1 MSSPWFRA
9 VWIGWLASGLIL
21 GVALWAAGPAAAEA
35 ARSTGAVRLSAEPD
49 PSDTT
54 RVRVRLLESI
64 GPESVR
70 VTPVGGTV
78 HLRREQN
85 GSPLLRIEAGDTVT
99 LGVRGDEL
107 AVRLSTRGLYT
118 PDLLLDP
125 DPGVSWKL
133 AWTDGSRDRA
143 RTYEGPLFVQP
154 DPKKAGRIQLVNASP
169 LESYVASVVAAEY
182 GFDDLEGAKAMAVV
196 ARTYAL
202 KAADK
207 FDGRY
212 DHVDHT
218 ASQVYRGTSAITGVA
233 RRAARETRGEVVT
246 YNDTLIEAV
255 YFSSSGGHTADNE
268 DVWDADES
276 LPYLRGKRDPY
287 DGNSPH
293 HRWTTRIDRRP
304 LLRALEERLGGSVRG
319 FVIGE
324 RSEGRRVK
332 NVDILRPGGS
342 REPMQANAFRLLVNR
357 AVPGAE
363 MKSTWFDAR
372 REGDEYVLD
381 GRGFGHGVGLSQWGA
396 HEMSQRGKSYRD
408 ILSFYYDDIRVQRL
422 DGVKVAP
429 TLPPVAKEEADAPER
444 GGGRIGW

>member
-21 GVALWAAGPAAAEA
+21 GVAPWAAGPAAAEA
-35 ARSTGAVRLSAEPD
+35 ARSTGAERLSAEPD

-64 GPESVR
+64 GPETVR

-78 HLRREQN
+78 HLRRERN
-85 GSPLLRIEAGDTVT
+85 GSPLLRIGAGDTVT

-133 AWTDGSRDRA
+133 AWTDGSGDRA

-154 DPKKAGRIQLVNASP
+154 DPNEAGRLQLVNASP

-182 GFDDLEGAKAMAVV
+182 GFDDIEGAKAMAVV

-218 ASQVYRGTSAITGVA
+218 ASQVYPGTSAITGVA

-304 LLRALEERLGGSVRG
+304 LLRALENRLGGSVRG

-342 REPMQANAFRLLVNR
+342 RETMQANAFRLLVNR

-372 REGDEYVLD
+372 REGDEYVID

>member
-1 MSSPWFRA
+1 MSSSWFRA

-21 GVALWAAGPAAAEA
+21 GVAPWAAGPAPAEA
-35 ARSTGAVRLSAEPD
+35 ARSTEPERLSAEPD

-64 GPESVR
+64 GPETVR

-85 GSPLLRIEAGDTVT
+85 GAPLLRIEAGDTVT

-154 DPKKAGRIQLVNASP
+154 DPKKSGRIQLVNASP

-396 HEMSQRGKSYRD
+396 HEMSQRGKGYRD

>member
-1 MSSPWFRA
+1 
-9 VWIGWLASGLIL
+9 LASGLIL

-287 DGNSPH
+287 DRNSPH

-304 LLRALEERLGGSVRG
+304 LLRALEEQLGGSVRG

-342 REPMQANAFRLLVNR
+342 RETMQANAFRLLVNR

>member
-1 MSSPWFRA
+1 
-9 VWIGWLASGLIL
+9 
-21 GVALWAAGPAAAEA
+21 
-35 ARSTGAVRLSAEPD
+35 
-49 PSDTT
+49 
-54 RVRVRLLESI
+54 
-64 GPESVR
+64 
-70 VTPVGGTV
+70 VGGTV

-85 GSPLLRIEAGDTVT
+85 GAPLLRIGAGDTVT

-107 AVRLSTRGLYT
+107 AVRLSNRGLYT

-287 DGNSPH
+287 DRNSPH

-304 LLRALEERLGGSVRG
+304 LLRALEEQLGGSVRG

-342 REPMQANAFRLLVNR
+342 RETMQANAFRLLVNR

>member
-1 MSSPWFRA
+1 MPLPRFRSA
-9 VWIGWLASGLIL
+9 VAALLLL
-21 GVALWAAGPAAAEA
+21 GPVPALGFSAPALSGPAVAE
-35 ARSTGAVRLSAEPD
+35 RVGEESD

-54 RVRVRLLESI
+54 RVRVRLLESTS
-64 GPESVR
+64 PESVR
-70 VTPVGGTV
+70 ISPVGGTV
-78 HLRREQN
+78 HLRGESN
-85 GSPLLRIEAGDTVT
+85 GPSLQT
-99 LGVRGDEL
+99 LGPGDAATLSVRGDEL
-107 AVRLSTRGLYT
+107 TVKLATTGLYT
-118 PDLLLDP
+118 TRLLVDP
-125 DPGVSWKL
+125 EPGVSWKL
-133 AWTDGSRDRA
+133 SWDAAGGEQA
-143 RTYEGPLFVQP
+143 RTYEGALFAQP
-154 DPKKAGRIQLVNASP
+154 DPERSGRLQLVNASP

-218 ASQVYRGTSAITGVA
+218 ASQVYRGTSAITGTA

-276 LPYLRGKRDPY
+276 LPYLRGQRDPY
-287 DGNSPH
+287 DRNSPH
-293 HRWTTRIDRRP
+293 HRWTTRIDRQA
-304 LLRALEERLGGSVRG
+304 LLRALEGRFEGSVRG

-332 NVDILRPGGS
+332 SVDILRPGGS
-342 REPMQANAFRLLVNR
+342 RQSMQANAFRLLVNR
-357 AVPGAE
+357 TVPGTE

-396 HEMSQRGKSYRD
+396 HEMSQQGKTYRE
-408 ILSFYYDDIRVQRL
+408 ILSFYYSDVRVQRL

-429 TLPPVAKEEADAPER
+429 TLPPVAKEESESPSR
-444 GGGRIGW
+444 SGGRIGW

>member
-1 MSSPWFRA
+1 MSSSSFRA
-9 VWIGWLASGLIL
+9 VWIGWLASGLLL
-21 GVALWAAGPAAAEA
+21 GVALWAAGPAPTEA
-35 ARSTGAVRLSAEPD
+35 APSTGPEYLSVEAD

-54 RVRVRLLESI
+54 RVRVRLLESV
-64 GPESVR
+64 GPETVR

-78 HLRREQN
+78 HLRRKRD
-85 GSPLLRIEAGDTVT
+85 GATLLRIRAGDTVT
-99 LGVRGDEL
+99 LGARSGEL
-107 AVRLSTRGLYT
+107 AVRWKTRGLYT
-118 PDLLLDP
+118 PNLLLDP
-125 DPGVSWKL
+125 DSGVSWKL
-133 AWTDGSRDRA
+133 AWTDGSGDRA

-154 DPKKAGRIQLVNASP
+154 DPKEAGRIQLVNASP

-196 ARTYAL
+196 VRTYAL

-246 YNDTLIEAV
+246 SNDTLIEAV

-268 DVWDADES
+268 DVWDADEA

-287 DGNSPH
+287 DRNSPH
-293 HRWTTRIDRRP
+293 HRWTTRIDRQS
-304 LLRALEERLGGSVRG
+304 LLHALEERLDGSVRG

-332 NVDILRPGGS
+332 SVDILRPGGS

-357 AVPGAE
+357 AVSGAE

-372 REGDEYVLD
+372 REGDTYVLD

-429 TLPPVAKEEADAPER
+429 TLPPVAKEASDDPER